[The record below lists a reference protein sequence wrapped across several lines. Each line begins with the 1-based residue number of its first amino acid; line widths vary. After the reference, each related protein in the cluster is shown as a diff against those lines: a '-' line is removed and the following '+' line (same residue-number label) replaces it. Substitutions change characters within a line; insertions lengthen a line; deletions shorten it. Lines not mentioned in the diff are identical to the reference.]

1 MVHHVYR
8 VALPSSHV
16 GHCGAWWYRTPFY
29 ATQYMFLGTTTLSL
43 DAKGRI
49 AIPAR
54 YRARLEE
61 LCAGKLVITYN
72 PLDKCLPIY
81 PYDEWLECERK
92 MEAVED
98 QSDQFRDFQRLLYS
112 YTNEIDMDSN
122 GRVLI
127 PQSSREEI
135 GLEKSAVLI
144 GHGKKFELWS
154 EERWLQTREEG
165 GKQLIESLKSRTER
179 LHIGFRL

>member
-1 MVHHVYR
+1 
-8 VALPSSHV
+8 
-16 GHCGAWWYRTPFY
+16 
-29 ATQYMFLGTTTLSL
+29 MFLGTTTLAL

-54 YRARLEE
+54 YRAQLNES
-61 LCAGKLVITYN
+61 CGGKLVISYN

-98 QSDQFRDFQRLLYS
+98 QSEQFRAFQRLLYS
-112 YTNEIDMDSN
+112 YTNEVEMDSN
-122 GRVLI
+122 GRVLV
-127 PQSSREEI
+127 PQISRDEI
-135 GLEKSAVLI
+135 GLEKSAYLI

-154 EERWLQTREEG
+154 ESGWLQNRENTDE
-165 GKQLIESLKSRTER
+165 QLIESLKSRTER
-179 LHIGFRL
+179 LHIGFNL